1 MAKGNRNG
9 AEREMVRQI
18 VWLFQCLPCNFLVYL
33 KSCINAN
40 VTKTCIKSQFK
51 YPVLYRRPDYLLLY
65 EQNWLKE
72 GTEALVLKK
81 TAASS
86 K

>member
-33 KSCINAN
+33 KSCIDAN
-40 VTKTCIKSQFK
+40 VAKTCIKRKKEKANKVFNT
-51 YPVLYRRPDYLLLY
+51 RLLSAKLAIH
-65 EQNWLKE
+65 
-72 GTEALVLKK
+72 TI
-81 TAASS
+81 
-86 K
+86 

>member
-1 MAKGNRNG
+1 MQRKFQMAKGNRNG

-40 VTKTCIKSQFK
+40 VTKTCIKKQEK
-51 YPVLYRRPDYLLLY
+51 GIAGLNTTKLLY
-65 EQNWLKE
+65 LEDAQSRLAQPK
-72 GTEALVLKK
+72 
-81 TAASS
+81 
-86 K
+86 